1 MDCSANIH
9 IEVLSTFQVDHY
21 LSLSEFRDPKYW
33 DIGSPDYALCF
44 GSLQA
49 LSTKTL
55 GREQRTRL
63 ANRTVWILLCAN
75 MSNFANMNDHLAL
88 LARLIDRPNNSIA
101 ILNNAKGRPKEDSP
115 SSGAKRQIALLDMA
129 QSIDDFV
136 YWQTD
141 TLHCVNAL
149 RKITRLV
156 LRCVLPPL

>member
-1 MDCSANIH
+1 MDCSANID
-9 IEVLSTFQVDHY
+9 IGVLGAFQVDHY

-49 LSTKTL
+49 LPTKTL

-63 ANRTVWILLCAN
+63 ADRTVRILLFAN
-75 MSNFANMNDHLAL
+75 MSSLAVMTDHLAL
-88 LARLIDRPNNSIA
+88 LARLISRPNSSVA
-101 ILNNAKGRPKEDSP
+101 ILNNAEGRPKEDYL
-115 SSGAKRQIALLDMA
+115 SSLAKRQIALFDMA

-136 YWQTD
+136 HWQID

-149 RKITRLV
+149 RKIARLV